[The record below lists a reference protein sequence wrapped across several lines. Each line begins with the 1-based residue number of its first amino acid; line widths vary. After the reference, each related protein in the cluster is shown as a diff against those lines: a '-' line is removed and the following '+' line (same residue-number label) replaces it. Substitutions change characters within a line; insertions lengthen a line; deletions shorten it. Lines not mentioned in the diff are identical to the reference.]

1 MFLYTSTLILMESLL
16 LQICETASTTADEG
30 TDLRGIRDL
39 MSLED
44 TLSAEQIEIKIKVK
58 TRMTC

>member
-1 MFLYTSTLILMESLL
+1 MESLL
-16 LQICETASTTADEG
+16 LQIRETASTTADEG